1 GDLAIMKA
9 QTKGLAKR
17 PRIHDLRHTN
27 ASWLLHAGLNIYMLQ
42 KHLGHKSITTTLD
55 RYSHLLPEGLHD
67 TTAAMNRAFGSRAS

>member
-1 GDLAIMKA
+1 MKA